1 LTVAITVQAQ
11 PSTGRERP
19 ASLFGTTRA
28 FVERRAIWLVLL
40 VLIGCAGLLSP
51 VFLNPINLFNIVRQ
65 SAVVG
70 IASIG
75 VTLVMITR
83 GVDLSVGAVISLA
96 AVLGAALMGGQDG
109 NVAQA
114 VAITLLVGTLVG
126 AINGLLIALRGLP
139 PFILT
144 LGMAVAV
151 QGSNLLYTGGTAY
164 GVVAPGYREVVN
176 QRLGP
181 VPLLVLIFAAV
192 LLVGLLIQNGTL
204 FGRRLYLVGGNP
216 EAARLSGVN
225 VSRTLFLAYT
235 CSGFTAALAGLVLL
249 ARSGVSSNFAGQGYE
264 FDALAAVVLGGTT
277 FEGGKGGIGGTLAGV
292 LILLVA
298 FNLVNILGLNFN
310 AQLVLK
316 GSIIIGAAALYRLA
330 QRRD

>member
-1 LTVAITVQAQ
+1 
-11 PSTGRERP
+11 
-19 ASLFGTTRA
+19 
-28 FVERRAIWLVLL
+28 
-40 VLIGCAGLLSP
+40 
-51 VFLNPINLFNIVRQ
+51 
-65 SAVVG
+65 
-70 IASIG
+70 
-75 VTLVMITR
+75 
-83 GVDLSVGAVISLA
+83 
-96 AVLGAALMGGQDG
+96 MGGQDG

-114 VAITLLVGTLVG
+114 VAMTLLVGTLVG

-151 QGSNLLYTGGTAY
+151 QGANLLYTGGTAY

>member
-1 LTVAITVQAQ
+1 MSVAVTFRAQ
-11 PSTGRERP
+11 RGSERERWQLISVP
-19 ASLFGTTRA
+19 ARTVIDRF
-28 FVERRAIWLVLL
+28 AIWI
-40 VLIGCAGLLSP
+40 VLIVLMGLATLLSP
-51 VFLNPINLFNIVRQ
+51 VFLNPVNLFNIVRQ
-65 SAVVG
+65 GAVVG
-70 IASIG
+70 VAAVG
-75 VTLVMITR
+75 VTLVMLTR

-96 AVLGAALMGGQDG
+96 AVLGAALMGGQDS

-114 VAITLLVGTLVG
+114 VGATLVIGTLIG
-126 AINGLLIALRGLP
+126 LLNGVLIALRGLP

-151 QGSNLLYTGGTAY
+151 QGANLLYTGGTAY
-164 GVVAPGYREVVN
+164 GVVAPNFRQVLN
-176 QRLGP
+176 LRLGP
-181 VPLLVLIFAAV
+181 VPLLVLVFGAV
-192 LLVGLLIQNGTL
+192 VGLGLFIQNGTV

-225 VSRTLFLAYT
+225 VNRTLILAYA

-277 FEGGKGGIGGTLAGV
+277 FEGGKGGIAGTVIGV

-310 AQLVLK
+310 AQLVVK
-316 GSIIIGAAALYRLA
+316 GSIIIGAAVLYRLA

>member
-19 ASLFGTTRA
+19 ASLLGTTRS

-114 VAITLLVGTLVG
+114 VAMTLLVGTLVG